1 MFSIDTIYDLFP
13 WLSVGA
19 KYGLRYGEL
28 RQNRASGQWF
38 SSQADLLI
46 LRADW
51 HFVKEWDAH
60 VELRNL
66 RAKEA
71 EDAKA
76 GALIGIYR
84 HVADGVKVGIGYNF
98 TRYSDDLTELVVSV
112 AGVVL
117 EYCGDDVGLK
127 TWALLAV
134 KRWEGRASEGESR
147 NRRCDSCAIFLL
159 KTFNASLAPFPECEP
174 GPFPCFH
181 HAESVVIEGPSY
193 RMRDHTE
200 S

>member
-1 MFSIDTIYDLFP
+1 MCIRDSFP

-28 RQNRASGQWF
+28 RQNRASGDWC

-71 EDAKA
+71 KDAKA
-76 GALIGIYR
+76 GALVGIYR

-98 TRYSDDLTELVVSV
+98 TRYSDDLTDL
-112 AGVVL
+112 
-117 EYCGDDVGLK
+117 
-127 TWALLAV
+127 
-134 KRWEGRASEGESR
+134 
-147 NRRCDSCAIFLL
+147 
-159 KTFNASLAPFPECEP
+159 
-174 GPFPCFH
+174 
-181 HAESVVIEGPSY
+181 SY
-193 RMRDHTE
+193 RSRGWFLNIVGTL
-200 S
+200 